1 VGAASSRDHAIMTI
15 ERLFFAAGSRS
26 HEKLMSSKAN
36 DIDPRFHEALKD
48 MGYKVKPLAAEQ
60 AQAA

>member
-1 VGAASSRDHAIMTI
+1 MVI

-26 HEKLMSSKAN
+26 HEKLIKNKAN
-36 DIDPRFHEALKD
+36 GIDPRFNVSLEN
-48 MGYKVKPLAAEQ
+48 MGYKVKPLAAEE